1 MDSSILQR
9 IGAGDTSA
17 VRECVLVYGARVW
30 SIARR
35 FSATPADAEDAAQEI
50 FVALWKSA
58 HRFDPSKAE
67 EGTFVT
73 MIARRRMIDGLR
85 RAPAPVDSIED
96 MPNLEQVSAGGG
108 FASAEDSA
116 EAASISEVLKT
127 FDSPQREVIVM
138 AVYGGFSHSA
148 IAERLKL
155 PLGTAKTLLR
165 RGMDEVRRVLNL
177 AREEAL

>member
-1 MDSSILQR
+1 MGDSILER
-9 IGAGDTSA
+9 ISAGDASA
-17 VRECVLVYGARVW
+17 VRECVEVYGARVW
-30 SIARR
+30 SVARR
-35 FSATPADAEDAAQEI
+35 FSPTPADAEDAVQEI
-50 FVALWKSA
+50 FMALWKSA
-58 HRFDPSKAE
+58 HRFDPGKAE
-67 EGTFVT
+67 EATFVT

-85 RAPAPVDSIED
+85 RAPTPTHSIDD
-96 MPNLEQVSAGGG
+96 MPDLDQISARGGLN
-108 FASAEDSA
+108 STEDSA

-165 RGMDEVRRVLNL
+165 RGLEEVRRVLNL
-177 AREEAL
+177 AKEEAL